1 MIGLDVNITT
11 ILNGLAYGMLIYT
24 LAVGLSLI
32 FGMLNL
38 LNLAHG
44 TFFLLGGYVAATL
57 IPADGNWIGWAT
69 AIIAGVLAGALGGVI
84 LHLMTAPRVARG
96 HMAEAL
102 LTLGLSLIGST
113 LLLWVFGGEPKSVPA
128 PTGLEVSIDI
138 AGNPYP
144 LYRIIVIG
152 LGLVLAI
159 AVELVLE
166 RTSLGATIRAIVYDD
181 GMVRALGINTR
192 SIVVGVLIVGTALA
206 ALAGVLGGPI
216 LGALPGLDGQVLLIA
231 LVVVVLGGLG
241 SARGALIG
249 AILIGLVQN
258 IGIAI
263 SPHLAPFLMFAA
275 MAIVLI
281 FRPQGLFGKEVADS

>member
-1 MIGLDVNITT
+1 MSLFDVNITT

-44 TFFLLGGYVAATL
+44 AFFLLGAYIGAALVPSDGSWWGWLLAIAVGIVAGA
-57 IPADGNWIGWAT
+57 GG
-69 AIIAGVLAGALGGVI
+69 GVLLRV
-84 LHLMTAPRVARG
+84 MTQPRAARG

-102 LTLGLSLIGST
+102 LTLGLALGGST
-113 LLLWVFGGEPKSVPA
+113 IMLWVFGGEPKSVPA
-128 PTGLEVSIDI
+128 PQGLDATIDV

-144 LYRIIVIG
+144 LYRLIVIG
-152 LGLVLAI
+152 LGIVLAI
-159 AVELVLE
+159 VVEIVLE
-166 RTSLGATIRAIVYDD
+166 RTSLGATIRAIVHDEP
-181 GMVRALGINTR
+181 MVRALGIQTKR
-192 SIVVGVLIVGTALA
+192 IVFGVLIVGSALA
-206 ALAGVLGGPI
+206 AVAGVIGGPI
-216 LGALPGLDGQVLLIA
+216 LGAAQGLDGQVLLIA

-249 AILIGLVQN
+249 AILIGLIQN
-258 IGIAI
+258 VGIAL

-275 MAIVLI
+275 MAVVLI
-281 FRPQGLFGKEVADS
+281 FRPQGLLGKSGAV